1 MAADAEP
8 AHPFDLVSVWLA
20 ALAWVA
26 DSRWRRLSGGTHT
39 AALLD
44 WVEGLDLRV
53 VALRLAQP
61 EDFGAGDSPGGW
73 DLCSTAEEVPRG
85 LGPRVA
91 GNVASLLLLDGTA
104 KLLSSQSFVLLPYP
118 AAGSPNKLLSAAA
131 ERLRQVKQH
140 IPGLGREAEA
150 AGPDGAGAAVAFPE
164 AGALEPQAS
173 SGKEH
178 KLGSRLRGFLGGKK
192 KEGSVGKRVLGLR
205 ARC

>member
-73 DLCSTAEEVPRG
+73 ELCSTAEEVPRG
-85 LGPRVA
+85 LATSSHWYCRQP
-91 GNVASLLLLDGTA
+91 LLLGGITTLA
-104 KLLSSQSFVLLPYP
+104 SSQSIVLLPTMQP
-118 AAGSPNKLLSAAA
+118 AALTSCSAPPPSGCGRSSSTSLGWQRPLGPTALGRRRHFRRLEHWSHKPAAA
-131 ERLRQVKQH
+131 RSKSW
-140 IPGLGREAEA
+140 A
-150 AGPDGAGAAVAFPE
+150 AGCGASWAA
-164 AGALEPQAS
+164 
-173 SGKEH
+173 
-178 KLGSRLRGFLGGKK
+178 RR
-192 KEGSVGKRVLGLR
+192 RR
-205 ARC
+205 AA